1 MKVVRTLLMEE
12 EYGKR
17 RYKHRRKQRPY
28 VYILS
33 LLLIAAWV
41 LVIWHFSTQSYQEQ
55 TIQPWLHKWSEKVK
69 IGFALPDVQFTYGEL
84 DYSLRQRPYDFVEFI
99 FRKSA
104 HLFVYAVLA
113 ILIYGG
119 LRYRKMRILACIA
132 AALTVVA
139 MIASIDEYIQQFSPN
154 RTSSIR
160 DVGVDLLGGCG
171 GIAIYM
177 GVNAVFRRFRS
188 PRESSIKRK

>member
-1 MKVVRTLLMEE
+1 MEE

-17 RYKHRRKQRPY
+17 RHKHRRKQRPY

-33 LLLIAAWV
+33 LLLIAGWI
-41 LVIWHFSTQSYQEQ
+41 LVIWHFSTQSYQQQ

-69 IGFALPDVQFTYGEL
+69 IGFVLPDVQFTYGEL
-84 DYSLRQRPYDFVEFI
+84 EYSLKQRPYDFVEFI

-113 ILIYGG
+113 VLIYGG
-119 LRYRKMRILACIA
+119 MRYRKIHMWACFA
-132 AALTVVA
+132 TALTVIVI
-139 MIASIDEYIQQFSPN
+139 IASIDEYIQQFSPN

-171 GIAIYM
+171 GIVLYM
-177 GVNAVFRRFRS
+177 SVNAVSRRFRY
-188 PRESSIKRK
+188 PRRSSAKRK

>member
-1 MKVVRTLLMEE
+1 MEE

-55 TIQPWLHKWSEKVK
+55 TIQPWLHEWSEKVK
-69 IGFALPDVQFTYGEL
+69 VGFALPDVQFTYGEL

-119 LRYRKMRILACIA
+119 LRYRKMRILTCFA

-177 GVNAVFRRFRS
+177 GANAIFRRFRS
-188 PRESSIKRK
+188 PRGSSIKRK

>member
-12 EYGKR
+12 DYGKR
-17 RYKHRRKQRPY
+17 RHKHRRKQRPS

-41 LVIWHFSTQSYQEQ
+41 LVIWHFSTQSYQQQ
-55 TIQPWLHKWSEKVK
+55 TIQPLLHKWSQKVN
-69 IGFALPDVQFTYGEL
+69 IGFVLPDIQFTYGEQA
-84 DYSLRQRPYDFVEFI
+84 YSLRQRPYDFVEFI

-104 HLFVYAVLA
+104 HFFVYAVLA
-113 ILIYGG
+113 GLVYGG
-119 LRYRKMRILACIA
+119 LRYRKMRLMTCIVAGLA
-132 AALTVVA
+132 VVA
-139 MIASIDEYIQQFSPN
+139 VIACVDEYIQQFSPN

-171 GIAIYM
+171 GIALYM
-177 GVNAVFRRFRS
+177 GVNVVYRRFRS
-188 PRESSIKRK
+188 PRRSSVK